1 MAQAV
6 GFFRLIRVR
15 STTTSLASVIHP
27 QRIPRKALI
36 SKLYTCIVRIFE
48 SPSERCTRP
57 LISRWKLHAQRYLR
71 KTKSYTSGHEFNM
84 GRLLGVSSVL
94 GSFFL
99 RPRFALC
106 MDGYPS
112 VADNHSVGMLGESE
126 HDDNPHNFM
135 IFAKK
140 LMVPI
145 ALLLIVWMNWN
156 YPVVL
161 GVKVILTLLST
172 KPSPFS
178 VYVFIDQ
185 LQQQY
190 RGRHPILH
198 KFKSLYAKK
207 VEVDDYTVFCIA
219 KVEIGDQKYTLV
231 GILGGWWVFEMTSLR
246 SAFSGFRS
254 RTLQILETAVSSEV

>member
-1 MAQAV
+1 
-6 GFFRLIRVR
+6 
-15 STTTSLASVIHP
+15 
-27 QRIPRKALI
+27 
-36 SKLYTCIVRIFE
+36 
-48 SPSERCTRP
+48 
-57 LISRWKLHAQRYLR
+57 
-71 KTKSYTSGHEFNM
+71 
-84 GRLLGVSSVL
+84 
-94 GSFFL
+94 
-99 RPRFALC
+99 
-106 MDGYPS
+106 MDGYAGP
-112 VADNHSVGMLGESE
+112 ADHHSIGMLRESE
-126 HDDNPHNFM
+126 PDENPHNFM

-161 GVKVILTLLST
+161 GVKVMLALLST

-198 KFKSLYAKK
+198 KFKSLYAKE
-207 VEVDDYTVFCIA
+207 VEVDDYMVLCIA

-231 GILGGWWVFEMTSLR
+231 GILGGWWVFEVTSLR
-246 SAFSGFRS
+246 SALSGFRS
-254 RTLQILETAVSSEV
+254 RALQILETAVSSKV